1 MTDNAEWNAAIDAA
15 LTKVREQR
23 AVFSSDE
30 YATPQPIGGFQER
43 FACNSIEAAIEALR
57 RPETP
62 ATVQSVRERMLSDAV
77 VDKVTRQMFGNCLP
91 VNRLVARAAIT
102 AALDAAGVA

>member
-1 MTDNAEWNAAIDAA
+1 MTDNADWNAAIDAA

-43 FACNSIEAAIEALR
+43 FACNSIEVAIEALR

-62 ATVQSVRERMLSDAV
+62 ASVRERMLSDEV
-77 VDKVTRQMFGNCLP
+77 IDEVTRKMFGNCLP
-91 VNRLVARAAIT
+91 VNRLVAHAAIT
-102 AALDAAGVA
+102 AALAKASA